1 MDRRA
6 FLAACGVTLLLASV
20 LVSSG
25 CGGGDSST
33 SPTPPADGF
42 DVESSLDLAHRHS
55 VRVLNADLTNPP
67 AGVSYTSTTV
77 SAHVHVISLTAA
89 QLAAIQA
96 GQTVTV
102 DSNLASAHRHTWTIR
117 KP

>member
-1 MDRRA
+1 MQRREFLIGLGTMLLVA
-6 FLAACGVTLLLASV
+6 PVLAAT
-20 LVSSG
+20 G
-25 CGGGDSST
+25 CGGDDSST

-42 DVESSLDLAHRHS
+42 DVESSADLAHRHS
-55 VRVLNADLTNPP
+55 IRVLTADLANPP
-67 AGVSYTSTTV
+67 AGVTYTSTNV
-77 SAHVHVISLTAA
+77 SAHVHAVSLTAA

-102 DSNLASAHRHTWTIR
+102 DSNLASAHRHTWAIR